1 MFDRLKRIFKKVD
14 KYEYLKQQQK
24 DLRTE
29 IERNNNKTNAQIDK
43 LKLKISVIKHQ
54 NNVFIKERNDK
65 LTDINALIKNE
76 QDRILKDAE
85 GEE

>member
-65 LTDINALIKNE
+65 LTDINALLKNE
-76 QDRILKDAE
+76 QERILKDAE

>member
-1 MFDRLKRIFKKVD
+1 MFDKLKRIFKKVD

-65 LTDINALIKNE
+65 LTDINALLKNE
-76 QDRILKDAE
+76 QERILKDAE